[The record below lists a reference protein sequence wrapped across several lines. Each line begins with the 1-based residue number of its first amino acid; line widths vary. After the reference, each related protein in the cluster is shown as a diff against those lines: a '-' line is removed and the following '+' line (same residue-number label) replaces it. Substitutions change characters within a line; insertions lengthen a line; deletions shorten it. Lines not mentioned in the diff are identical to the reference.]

1 MEGEDDMLVRG
12 QLTEDHM
19 SNADSYTPEE
29 YDKYIGAEVLLPVGS
44 EMLKGVDWLSDRYR
58 T

>member
-1 MEGEDDMLVRG
+1 MLVRG